1 MKNVCFTGHRHI
13 EFTRMLIKD
22 LTNTVE
28 TLIKNGATDFYA
40 GCAEGFDL
48 LCEVVVLMFRSEY
61 PHIRLHLVL
70 PENQEAQVAKW
81 DFFSRKTY
89 EWVTQLVSSAEVSPD
104 YKSRN
109 QRLVDCADICVC
121 YYNEKDFRSGT
132 GQTVR
137 MAKKKNIKVL
147 NLFE

>member
-1 MKNVCFTGHRHI
+1 MKNVCFTGHRGI
-13 EFTRMLIKD
+13 KFTRKLKKN

-48 LCEVVVLMFRSEY
+48 LCEVVVLMFQADY

-70 PENQEAQVAKW
+70 PKNQEAQVAKW

-89 EWVTQLVSSAEVSPD
+89 EWVTLLAESAEVYPD
-104 YKSRN
+104 YKTRN
-109 QRLVDCADICVC
+109 QRLVDYADVCVC

-137 MAKKKNIKVL
+137 MAQKKCTKIV